1 MLLRVTENA
10 VAGHYLPTPVLG
22 CPQTAKTQT

>member
-10 VAGHYLPTPVLG
+10 VAGQFAHPWS
-22 CPQTAKTQT
+22 KTFAFWLVSK